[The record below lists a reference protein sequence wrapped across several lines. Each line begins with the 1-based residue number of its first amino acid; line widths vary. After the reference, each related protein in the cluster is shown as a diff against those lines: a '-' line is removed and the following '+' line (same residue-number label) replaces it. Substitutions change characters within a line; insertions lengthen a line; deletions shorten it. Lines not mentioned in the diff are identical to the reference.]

1 MFPVVNRK
9 NEHLIDSDKGMIS
22 KIRLIF
28 LLCAV
33 LMVVFS
39 KVYIFPLLQKR
50 GELHIFNNLHVHAQ
64 NNLHINSRNR
74 NLKES
79 DIVKN
84 DLILAEERKL
94 LFGLDQ
100 NIENVP
106 KKNYV
111 GEVNELKEH
120 IQDHFQDKNRL
131 GNILLEKKDLGAIRE
146 QEITEKKET
155 NQEKN
160 QENKSTNK
168 ESEIVS
174 LEKGE
179 PVSKAKELST
189 SNKTKFQEM
198 VENVTVTA
206 TPDSSK
212 NLPLC
217 SKRGVKLGKY
227 SVEYHFIPL

>member
-1 MFPVVNRK
+1 
-9 NEHLIDSDKGMIS
+9 
-22 KIRLIF
+22 
-28 LLCAV
+28 
-33 LMVVFS
+33 MVVFL

-50 GELHIFNNLHVHAQ
+50 SELHIFNNLHVHAQ

-84 DLILAEERKL
+84 DLILAEERRL
-94 LFGLDQ
+94 LFGLDR

-111 GEVNELKEH
+111 GEINEQKEH
-120 IQDHFQDKNRL
+120 VQDNFQDKSRL
-131 GNILLEKKDLGAIRE
+131 GNILLEKKDLDGIRE

-160 QENKSTNK
+160 QKNKSTDK

-179 PVSKAKELST
+179 PVSKAKELSASIKIKLQETVGKT
-189 SNKTKFQEM
+189 SAA
-198 VENVTVTA
+198 A

-212 NLPLC
+212 NLPSC
-217 SKRGVKLGKY
+217 SRRGVKLGKY
-227 SVEYHFIPL
+227 SEEYHFFAL

>member
-1 MFPVVNRK
+1 MCGSNGSLFEGVHIPLTP
-9 NEHLIDSDKGMIS
+9 EKGWTS
-22 KIRLIF
+22 
-28 LLCAV
+28 
-33 LMVVFS
+33 
-39 KVYIFPLLQKR
+39 YLQQSSRACSEQPAHKLPQSESEGEWYCKKR
-50 GELHIFNNLHVHAQ
+50 FNTCW
-64 NNLHINSRNR
+64 R
-74 NLKES
+74 
-79 DIVKN
+79 
-84 DLILAEERKL
+84 L

-160 QENKSTNK
+160 QKNKSTNK
-168 ESEIVS
+168 EKEIVS

-189 SNKTKFQEM
+189 SNKTKLQEM